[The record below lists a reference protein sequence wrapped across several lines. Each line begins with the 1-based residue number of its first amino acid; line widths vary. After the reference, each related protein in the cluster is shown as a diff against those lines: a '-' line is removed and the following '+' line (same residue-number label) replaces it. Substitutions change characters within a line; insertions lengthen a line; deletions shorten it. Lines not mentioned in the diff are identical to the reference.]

1 MDTSTAGSGEDA
13 TTPAGSPTGAVP
25 APAPRPLAIVGE
37 CPWPARNGITAKTSS
52 LLEAWEVPPL
62 VLCPEHPF
70 GPRELH
76 HAAALGPTRRG
87 RIARVASIA
96 SAALRRG
103 WVIQPGLERARV
115 VTELRAILDGH
126 RPHFVHFDTVATEHL
141 VAPVASVLAERGI
154 RIPLVLSIND
164 SISELMRTRP
174 RYTGLLGRLDVR
186 MMRTAERRA
195 YPLADAIDVVTPGDV
210 ASVHAVAPTAHVR
223 MLPLGSNTQALAANE
238 LLVERPIDVL
248 LFATAGDWPLL
259 LDELVPALRKLAP
272 DTSVAAVGTAGIDAE
287 VASNLDR
294 LGVARLGF
302 VNDLGA
308 TLRQAR
314 VVVAPSQQL
323 SGTPNKARDALENGA
338 AVVGGV
344 CLHGLAGFRD
354 REHGLV
360 ADSGAAM
367 AHAAH
372 ELLSDEEHRA
382 RLARQ
387 GHALV
392 SQLPDWSTIARRYV
406 DELPAVGGTFRG

>member
-1 MDTSTAGSGEDA
+1 METSTAE
-13 TTPAGSPTGAVP
+13 AGH
-25 APAPRPLAIVGE
+25 APVPRPLAIVGE
-37 CPWPARNGITAKTSS
+37 CPWPSRNGITAKTSS
-52 LLEAWEVPPL
+52 LLEAWEISPL

-70 GPRELH
+70 GPPELH
-76 HAAALGPTRRG
+76 HAAALEPIRRG
-87 RIARVASIA
+87 RIARVAGIA

-103 WVIQPGLERARV
+103 WVVQPGLERARV
-115 VTELRAILDGH
+115 VAELRATLEAH

-141 VAPVASVLAERGI
+141 MAPVASVLAERGI
-154 RIPLVLSIND
+154 RVPLVLSIND

-174 RYTGLLGRLDVR
+174 RYTGLLGHLDVR
-186 MMRTAERRA
+186 MMRAAERRA
-195 YPLADAIDVVTPGDV
+195 YPRADAIDVVTPGDV
-210 ASVHAVAPTAHVR
+210 ASVRAVAPQANVR
-223 MLPLGSNTQALAANE
+223 MLPLGASTQGLDADE
-238 LLVERPIDVL
+238 LVRERPIDVL

-259 LDELVPALRKLAP
+259 LDELVPTLRELAP
-272 DTSVAAVGTAGIDAE
+272 GASVAAVGMAGIDAE
-287 VASNLDR
+287 VANNLDR

-308 TLRQAR
+308 TLRHAR

-360 ADSGAAM
+360 ADSGASM
-367 AHAAH
+367 AIAAQ
-372 ELLSDEEHRA
+372 ELLADDHLRA
-382 RLARQ
+382 QLARQ

-392 SQLPDWSTIARRYV
+392 TQLPDWSTIARRYV
-406 DELPAVGGTFRG
+406 DELPPVTGAFRA